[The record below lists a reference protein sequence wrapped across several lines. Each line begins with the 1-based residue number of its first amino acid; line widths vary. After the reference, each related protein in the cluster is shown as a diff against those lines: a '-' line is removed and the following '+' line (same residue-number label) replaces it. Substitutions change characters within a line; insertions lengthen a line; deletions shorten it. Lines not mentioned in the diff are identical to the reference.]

1 MKHTC
6 SLQKNRDFQHVYKK
20 GKSSGSKYLVV
31 IVLKNNRGLNRLGIS
46 ASKKV
51 GHAVQ
56 RNRTR
61 RRLKEAYRLL
71 EQHVRSGHDIV
82 ILPRA
87 GSADAAYATLASQL
101 KHLLHKQGMLQS
113 Q

>member
-1 MKHTC
+1 MKFTY
-6 SLQKNRDFQHVYKK
+6 SLQKNRDFQLVYKK

-31 IVLKNNRGLNRLGIS
+31 IVLNNNRKYNRIGIS

-51 GHAVQ
+51 GHAVL

-71 EQHVRSGHDIV
+71 EHQTACGYDIV
-82 ILPRA
+82 VLPRA
-87 GSADAAYATLASQL
+87 GSAEADYAALASQL
-101 KHLLHKQGMLQS
+101 KYLLRKQGVLHPV
-113 Q
+113 